1 MTRKISVLLA
11 AVLMLAA
18 CGAPKATDATSSA
31 TKKVPAWDSPAAAAP
46 KAEVEALKTKVLDI
60 CRRANLPSMQVCYTE
75 PGKTISFTVTNE
87 DFYADP
93 EHKKYLF
100 RPLDNQTQYEAC
112 SISKVP
118 LSYLACKMADEGRI
132 DLDKP
137 LYDYFPQILGY
148 FADGQD
154 LERVKRLTPRI
165 CMTHRTGLDNK
176 TYKEKKMEF
185 KFKEGEYHYS
195 GPGIFLLQR
204 TLEHLWGES
213 LYDYSKRELFDPL
226 GMHHTNYTWQSYNDT
241 LSPYGFLTDTVTF
254 NKWGR
259 DGKPRANAAYSMR
272 TTAEEF
278 TKFLYFWMD
287 GADLSPEMYKAMTE
301 KYVLAI
307 DEGEVGKA
315 YRGLG
320 WVVCEDA
327 ELGHFIYHG
336 ASNRSFRG
344 MMGCFPEQRRT
355 FVYFFNGTSENFNV
369 HGPMTQAIL
378 GTTGFAT
385 PWRSG
390 KALPK

>member
-1 MTRKISVLLA
+1 MIKRISVFFA
-11 AVLMLAA
+11 AVLIVAA
-18 CGAPKATDATSSA
+18 CGTTKTSAPGSGQ
-31 TKKVPAWDSPAAAAP
+31 VPAWDSPAAVAP
-46 KAEVEALKTKVLDI
+46 KAEIEALKAGVLDI
-60 CRRANLPSMQVCYTE
+60 CKRANLPSMQVCLTE

-93 EHKKYLF
+93 VHAKYLF
-100 RPLDNQTQYEAC
+100 RPLDNLTQYEAC

-118 LSYLACKMADEGRI
+118 LSYLACKMADQGKL

-148 FADGQD
+148 FKNEADYD
-154 LERVKRLTPRI
+154 RAKRLTPRI

-185 KFKEGEYHYS
+185 KFPEGEYHYS

-204 TLEHLWGES
+204 TLEHIWGEP
-213 LYDYSKRELFDPL
+213 LQDYSKRELFDPL
-226 GMHHTNYTWQSYNDT
+226 GMHHTNYIWQDYNNE

-254 NKWGR
+254 NKWGA

-301 KYVLAI
+301 EYIEAI
-307 DEGEVGKA
+307 DGKERGKA

-320 WVVCEDA
+320 WVVCDDV

-344 MMGCFPEQRRT
+344 MMGCFPDKRKT
-355 FVYFFNGTSENFNV
+355 FVYFFNGTSESYNV
-369 HGPMTQAIL
+369 HGPMTQLLL
-378 GTTGFAT
+378 GTSAFAV
-385 PWRSG
+385 PWREG
-390 KALPK
+390 KALPEK